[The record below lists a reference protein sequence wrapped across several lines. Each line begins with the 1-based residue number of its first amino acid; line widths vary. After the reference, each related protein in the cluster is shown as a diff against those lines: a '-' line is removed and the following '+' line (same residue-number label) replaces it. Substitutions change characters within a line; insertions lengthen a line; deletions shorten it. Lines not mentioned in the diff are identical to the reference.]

1 MAKLLVVE
9 DCVDSARVLARLLKV
24 VGHEV
29 DVVHSGEAA
38 LRYLETALP
47 DLVILDLM
55 MPGIDGAEV
64 LRRAREEPRTHRIPI
79 TIFSAVTD
87 PAVRDH
93 LLVKGAQDFWLK
105 GSFEFNQLGKRVD
118 SLLAAGVP

>member
-1 MAKLLVVE
+1 M
-9 DCVDSARVLARLLKV
+9 LARLLKLL
-24 VGHEV
+24 GHEV

-38 LRYLETALP
+38 LTYLATALP

-55 MPGIDGAEV
+55 MPGIDCAEV
-64 LRRAREEPRTHRIPI
+64 LRRAREEPRTRRVPI

-105 GSFEFNQLGKRVD
+105 GSFEFSQLGKRVD
-118 SLLAAGVP
+118 SLFAAGAG

>member
-1 MAKLLVVE
+1 MARLLVVE
-9 DCVDSARVLARLLKV
+9 DCEDSARVLARLIKV
-24 VGHEV
+24 LGHEV
-29 DVVHSGEAA
+29 DVVNSGEAA
-38 LRYLETALP
+38 LTYLAAALP

-64 LRRAREEPRTHRIPI
+64 LRRTRDEPRTRAVPI

-93 LLVKGAQDFWLK
+93 LLIKGAQDFWTK
-105 GSFEFNQLGKRVD
+105 GSFDFGHLRQRID
-118 SLLAAGVP
+118 SLLAAGAA